1 MSHQLYVLKNDVRI
15 IQFYSDL
22 DKAKSELKNI
32 YNKKPDFKHYG
43 YFINIYNL
51 EDGEYKYSKT
61 SYSYKLDEFII
72 HNDK

>member
-1 MSHQLYVLKNDVRI
+1 MSNQLFILKNDVHI
-15 IQFYSDL
+15 IRFYSDL
-22 DKAKSELKNI
+22 EKAKTELKDI
-32 YNKKPDFKHYG
+32 YNINPYFKQYG

-61 SYSYKLDEFII
+61 SYYYKLDEFII

>member
-1 MSHQLYVLKNDVRI
+1 MSHQLYVLKNDNYI
-15 IQFYSDL
+15 IRLYSDL

-32 YNKKPDFKHYG
+32 YNKNHNFKHYE

-51 EDGEYKYSKT
+51 EDGEYKYSKI

-72 HNDK
+72 HYDK

>member
-1 MSHQLYVLKNDVRI
+1 MSHKLYVLKNDNYI
-15 IQFYSDL
+15 IRFYSDL

-32 YNKKPDFKHYG
+32 YNKNPNFEHYG
-43 YFINIYNL
+43 YFINISYL